1 MGCYLGMGRWI
12 WLSALLAGLVDSQL
26 AITIDHMSIAPQ
38 PTIVEDQPYCDPLG
52 NLGNVPE
59 GEVLFALGHADW
71 VNHIPRLPSSEIYT
85 SRLLTG
91 LP

>member
-1 MGCYLGMGRWI
+1 MVIASWE
-12 WLSALLAGLVDSQL
+12 STKPASS
-26 AITIDHMSIAPQ
+26 DHMSIAPQ
-38 PTIVEDQPYCDPLG
+38 PTIVEDQPYCYPLG
-52 NLGNVPE
+52 NVGNVPE
-59 GEVLFALGHADW
+59 EKAGEVLFALGHADW